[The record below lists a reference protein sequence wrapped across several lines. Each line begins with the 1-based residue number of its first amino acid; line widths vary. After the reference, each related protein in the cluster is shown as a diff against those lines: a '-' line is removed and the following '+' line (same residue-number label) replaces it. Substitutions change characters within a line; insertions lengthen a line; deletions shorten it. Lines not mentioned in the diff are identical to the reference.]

1 MGLLSH
7 WVRFFISS
15 TDQGTDTRNWHQV
28 IEKLLEAGKDASA
41 QVGKIVDSYIMRFS
55 QKSRLDSNWS
65 MDQSVSSASHIYV
78 DTLLV
83 CTDPMTLILLAVI
96 IRCTLGIM
104 ATRCRVFSACSLS
117 TVLASCT
124 LESPALGNIALDSC
138 SLTTVRSAGLACFLH
153 LAAPGLALLLKPHF
167 VLDPRIL
174 DVLPSALEY
183 TESVRNSILKVLLLF
198 LSEC

>member
-1 MGLLSH
+1 
-7 WVRFFISS
+7 
-15 TDQGTDTRNWHQV
+15 
-28 IEKLLEAGKDASA
+28 
-41 QVGKIVDSYIMRFS
+41 
-55 QKSRLDSNWS
+55 

-83 CTDPMTLILLAVI
+83 CTDPMPLILLAVI

-124 LESPALGNIALDSC
+124 LEPPALGNIALDSC
-138 SLTTVRSAGLACFLH
+138 SLTTIRSAGLACFLH

-183 TESVRNSILKVLLLF
+183 TESVRSSFLKVLLLF
-198 LSEC
+198 LSECLMFDPRIPDVILLAQMNNNEYGFFTGYGHDIAAENLGEHAEEGPVQA